1 MLVETRLRYRR
12 TMTVPVQ
19 PVPYDTDLAQPA
31 ALIADPTRAAM
42 LHALLAG
49 RPLAAGE
56 LARLA
61 GVSAATA
68 SFHLAKLR
76 EGNMIEMARQGR
88 HRYYRLA
95 GHEVAAALEAL
106 GLISPAL
113 PVRTLR
119 QSREAAALAGART
132 CYDHLAGRAGVELLE
147 ALVRHGLLIREK
159 QRSFSRT
166 GRGDSATATRF
177 EVTGAGA
184 KTFASFGIN
193 VREIRRSRR
202 TFAGECIDWT
212 QRRGHL
218 NGALAAAI
226 TARLFDLGW
235 IERGP
240 RRRSVR
246 ITAAGVEGLAFTFGL
261 DLAEEGPAFG

>member
-1 MLVETRLRYRR
+1 
-12 TMTVPVQ
+12 MTGPAQ
-19 PVPYDTDLAQPA
+19 SVPYDTDIAQAA
-31 ALIADPTRAAM
+31 ALIADPARAAI
-42 LHALLAG
+42 LSALMAG

-76 EGNMIEMARQGR
+76 EGNMIEVARQGR

-95 GHEVAAALEAL
+95 GHEVASALEAL
-106 GLISPAL
+106 GLISPGQ

-119 QSREAAALAGART
+119 QSREAAALAAART
-132 CYDHLAGRAGVELLE
+132 CYDHLAGRAGVDLLE

-159 QRSFSRT
+159 SESLSRT
-166 GRGDSATATRF
+166 GSGEGGTAMRF
-177 EVTGAGA
+177 ETTGAGV

-193 VREIRRSRR
+193 VTEIRRSRR
-202 TFAGECIDWT
+202 NFAGECMDWT

-226 TARLFDLGW
+226 TTRLFELGW
-235 IERGP
+235 IEHGP

-246 ITAAGVEGLAFTFGL
+246 VTAAGAEGLGAVFGF
-261 DLAEEGPAFG
+261 EVTC